1 MYKRNDLFLAALF
14 ITLMAGFWFY
24 GTYDF
29 IKKTDRGNSVVQTKD
44 TFRIE
49 KKPPTKAVTQTTEQ
63 TTVASE
69 NRNSTPEI
77 NAKLELERQKL
88 ELQKQNLEALR
99 VHQNAQLQQT
109 TTVYPTQI
117 TSNNLQIENLI
128 DSQRNQRMA
137 ESDVNTAAAAA
148 LIEQTSQDRLARD
161 QIDQTIS
168 DLETAIQQTKNAIGL
183 GVDPTYALTS
193 AEQDRM
199 ANLQNQLLQQI
210 SQLNLLKDQRLN
222 ISAGTLIQTRTISN
236 LSQAQ
241 KADLISTQNTLQ
253 DQISNLRAEN
263 SRLQLEFNQT
273 RMSLMPLSQQ
283 IDQAERAY
291 QDQVL
296 KVQNLE
302 QSSVVR

>member
-1 MYKRNDLFLAALF
+1 
-14 ITLMAGFWFY
+14 
-24 GTYDF
+24 
-29 IKKTDRGNSVVQTKD
+29 
-44 TFRIE
+44 
-49 KKPPTKAVTQTTEQ
+49 
-63 TTVASE
+63 
-69 NRNSTPEI
+69 
-77 NAKLELERQKL
+77 
-88 ELQKQNLEALR
+88 
-99 VHQNAQLQQT
+99 
-109 TTVYPTQI
+109 
-117 TSNNLQIENLI
+117 
-128 DSQRNQRMA
+128 
-137 ESDVNTAAAAA
+137 